1 MKSFLETIKQWL
13 LRQVEWID
21 FSGNRFKRRLEAEKL
36 ARDTNAVSDEV
47 AKRALSVA
55 IAQKVERG
63 WRIEMQNEFDAIISK
78 RREFNWILHILLLIF
93 FIILFAPLAIFW
105 LFVMV
110 IIAVTRKRI
119 TRRVWVE
126 KNGEVF
132 ER

>member
-1 MKSFLETIKQWL
+1 MKSSLDPIKKWL
-13 LRQVEWID
+13 LKQVEWID
-21 FSGNRFKRRLEAEKL
+21 FSGNRYKKRIEEEKL
-36 ARDTNAVSDEV
+36 ARETNPVSEEI
-47 AKRALSVA
+47 AKKALTVA

-78 RREFNWILHILLLIF
+78 RREFNWILHILLV
-93 FIILFAPLAIFW
+93 ILFLFMFAPLAIFW

-126 KNGEVF
+126 KNGHIF